1 MVSIAFE
8 YPFSK
13 PVITVPSHADG
24 YPQESPDYPMYL
36 ILDTETTGISPTDRL
51 VSICW
56 AFYDTAGVEIAVSY
70 DVIVPDGFTI
80 PLDATA
86 IHGISTDHA
95 RQVGIPLATALQ
107 KLTSDISRFTPQ
119 LYVGHNVA
127 FDRPIVLKEYQRLRC
142 PENLSKLSTYCTMK
156 VGTNIC
162 RLPSRGRPGFKWP
175 KLEELHRHLFGRAHA
190 SAHDARG
197 DVSATAKCFF
207 ELRRRGH

>member
-1 MVSIAFE
+1 
-8 YPFSK
+8 
-13 PVITVPSHADG
+13 
-24 YPQESPDYPMYL
+24 MYL

-56 AFYDTAGVEIAVSY
+56 AIYDMAGTEIAVSY

-80 PLDATA
+80 PSDATA
-86 IHGISTDHA
+86 IHGISTDQA
-95 RQVGIPLATALQ
+95 RRTGIPLATALQ
-107 KLTSDISRFTPQ
+107 KLSTDISRYTPQ

-127 FDRPIVLKEYQRLRC
+127 FDRPIVLNEYQRLRC

-156 VGTNIC
+156 IGTNIC
-162 RLPSRGRPGFKWP
+162 RIPSRGRPGFKWP